1 MGIFSKKRTTTNTE
15 TTNVTATKVVKLS
28 YMQSLIVDGGTASVD
43 DFAGL
48 SNPETLEL
56 DPRKSRSYNDAG
68 ELNRQIGQIGG
79 LGSILTHMAAQ
90 GLVAVTNALFGKKTT
105 TSRSVSLSTTGWS
118 IVKTWKQPE
127 FNIIRY
133 ALGIKELQI
142 SNFNYAPVSE
152 LVSKP
157 WKSPKEITK
166 IRLLVNQYVPEDF
179 PPGSYIE
186 YYIKPNSEEVDWIRI
201 NPVQLPSA
209 YSENGN
215 VIPRILYF
223 NSEKPIGEA
232 SEERYFI
239 TTVPVTSIRLKII
252 LRRPE
257 NLPDTMTPVVKNY
270 RILMTPRGGL

>member
-1 MGIFSKKRTTTNTE
+1 MSIFSRRSTRTTTE
-15 TTNVTATKVVKLS
+15 TTNITATKIVKLT
-28 YMQSLIVDGGTASVD
+28 YMQSLIADGGTASVD

-48 SNPETLEL
+48 SNPETLDL
-56 DPRKSRSYNDAG
+56 DPR
-68 ELNRQIGQIGG
+68 NRQTFNTIGEVNDQVAQIGG
-79 LGSILTHMAAQ
+79 LGTILANVATY
-90 GLVAVTNALFGKKTT
+90 GLVAISNALFGSSTR
-105 TSRSVSLSTTGWS
+105 TSRSINLSTTGWS

-133 ALGIKELQI
+133 ALGIRELQV
-142 SNFNYAPVSE
+142 SNFKYAAVSE

-166 IRLLVNQYVPEDF
+166 IRLLVNQYIPEDF
-179 PPGSYIE
+179 PPGSYID

-257 NLPDTMTPVVKNY
+257 SLPDTMTPVVKNY